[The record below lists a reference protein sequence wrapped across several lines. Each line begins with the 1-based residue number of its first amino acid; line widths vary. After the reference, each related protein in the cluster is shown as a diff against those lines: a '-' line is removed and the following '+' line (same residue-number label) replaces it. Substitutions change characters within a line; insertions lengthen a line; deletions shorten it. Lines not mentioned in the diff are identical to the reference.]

1 MDPSQTTQEKMM
13 VAPVALPSRAQSP
26 GPARTVGAGLT
37 FEEVYSG
44 HFPFVWRSVRRLG
57 IPAGSVEDAVQEVF
71 VVVHRKLGEFEG
83 RSSLKTWLFGIVL
96 RVVRDQ
102 RRAMRRKGMPLA
114 QEDPETVKDEAARGP
129 DERAA
134 KAEAVRALHALLDEL
149 DDEKRE
155 IFVLAELEQMSVPEI
170 ADVLSVNLN
179 TVYSR
184 LRAARQQFEEAVARH
199 RARDRWRLK

>member
-1 MDPSQTTQEKMM
+1 
-13 VAPVALPSRAQSP
+13 
-26 GPARTVGAGLT
+26 
-37 FEEVYSG
+37 
-44 HFPFVWRSVRRLG
+44 VRRLG

-102 RRAMRRKGMPLA
+102 RRAMRRKGMPLG
-114 QEDPETVKDEAARGP
+114 QEDPETVGDEAGGGP

-134 KAEAVRALHALLDEL
+134 KAEAVRTLHALLDEL

-170 ADVLSVNLN
+170 ADALGVNLN

-184 LRAARQQFEEAVARH
+184 LRAARQQFEEAVTRH
-199 RARDRWRLK
+199 RARDRWRLG